1 MDASPIVARPGQKI
15 TLRYRMLGNVDFG
28 RIIRP
33 DNSII
38 PLTDQTG
45 GVFSVDI
52 IAPTPGERDAFSPIL
67 GEVRGYVGPDEKC
80 FNNSFV
86 HVITDEVPKARIVH
100 LAADVQRADYVVN
113 IAIPAA
119 SFPALDAL
127 SFSFDPAPVAK
138 RFYQLFGDDYDMLN
152 IVLPGFYEN
161 RYHVIV
167 KNNEQGTAAPI
178 VDSTANYGSKG
189 RLLGVSIFPLFPYFD
204 GAERGNTHELGHQW
218 MAHFPGLPL
227 AVPPHWPPSSM
238 ANGIMGFGHGTGT
251 QGLEFPCLVSR
262 KNGVVVANNAP
273 VGSFT
278 DMDLYLMGLIPP
290 SQVGDHF
297 IVTDTKVANQMP
309 DVCNTT
315 LAPSQYSVL
324 TVNDI
329 IRDYGAR
336 IPAASPSRQIR
347 VANILLTRDNL
358 ADADT
363 MALADFFSRRF
374 QERSNVP
381 VKVGLARRLGDSM
394 YTATGKLASVTSQL
408 TTTAMPEIGA
418 GGIVN
423 VGNYAGGPN
432 IRFAPGTVTAI
443 FGVNLASSP
452 VAATSVPLPV
462 TLGGVQVLV
471 NGVPAPLFY
480 VSPTQV
486 NFQLPWELN
495 TAIEAYADEA
505 GVTFLPLY
513 SVRVQ
518 NGDVSSNLAYVTG
531 QQDSPQIM
539 IYGDNLAVAQDSAY
553 NTIGPKNPAKP
564 GDTITVYLL
573 GVNSL
578 TARPVTGAPAPLDS
592 LVRFSGPTSAVMG
605 GLAATITF
613 AGLTP
618 GSVGLEQMNLRVPN
632 LQPGSY
638 DLRITVNDF
647 SANTVKLIVGTP

>member
-15 TLRYRMLGNVDFG
+15 TLRYRMLGNVDEG

-33 DNSII
+33 DKSTI

-52 IAPTPGERDAFSPIL
+52 IAPAPGARDAFSPIL
-67 GEVRGYVGPDEKC
+67 GEVRGYIGPDAKC

-113 IAIPAA
+113 IALPAA
-119 SFPALDAL
+119 SFPTLDAL
-127 SFSFDPAPVAK
+127 SFSFDPAPIAR

-152 IVLPGFYEN
+152 FVLPGFYEN
-161 RYHVIV
+161 RYHSVV
-167 KNNEQGTAAPI
+167 KNSEQGTAVPI
-178 VDSTANYGSKG
+178 MDNTASYGSKG

-204 GAERGNTHELGHQW
+204 GAERGATHEIGHQW
-218 MAHFPGLPL
+218 MAHFPMLPY

-238 ANGIMGFGHGTGT
+238 ANGIMGFGHGSGT
-251 QGLEFPCLVSR
+251 QGLEFPCLISR
-262 KNGVVVANNAP
+262 KNGVVVASNAP

-290 SQVGDHF
+290 AQVGEHF
-297 IVTDTKVANQMP
+297 IVTDTKVSNQMP
-309 DVCNTT
+309 DVCNAT
-315 LAPSQYSVL
+315 LGPSQYSVL
-324 TVNDI
+324 TVQDI
-329 IRDYGAR
+329 IRDNGMR
-336 IPAASPSRQIR
+336 VPAASPGRQIR

-358 ADADT
+358 ADDDT

-381 VKVGLARRLGDSM
+381 VKVGLVRRLGNSM
-394 YTATGKLASVTSQL
+394 YTATGALASVTSQL
-408 TTTAMPEIGA
+408 TTTAMPEINA

-423 VGNYAGGPN
+423 VGNYAGGT
-432 IRFAPGTVTAI
+432 RFAPGTVSAI
-443 FGVNLASSP
+443 FGVNLSSTTM
-452 VAATSVPLPV
+452 AAASVPLPMM
-462 TLGGVQVLV
+462 LGGVQVLV
-471 NGVPAPLFY
+471 NGQPVPLFY
-480 VSPTQV
+480 VSPTQI

-495 TAIEAYADEA
+495 TASEAYADEP

-518 NGDVSSNLAYVTG
+518 NADVSSNLAYVTG
-531 QQDSPQIM
+531 QQDSPQVV

-553 NTIGPKNPAKP
+553 NLIGPNHPAKP

-578 TARPVTGAPAPLDS
+578 TAKQVTGAAAPLDS
-592 LVRFSGPTSAVMG
+592 LVRFSVPTGATVG
-605 GLAATITF
+605 GATASIAF

-618 GSVGLEQMNLRVPN
+618 GSVGLEQVNLRVPN
-632 LQPGSY
+632 LAPGSY
-638 DLRITVNDF
+638 DLRIAVNGF
-647 SANTVKLIVGTP
+647 VANTVKLIVGAP